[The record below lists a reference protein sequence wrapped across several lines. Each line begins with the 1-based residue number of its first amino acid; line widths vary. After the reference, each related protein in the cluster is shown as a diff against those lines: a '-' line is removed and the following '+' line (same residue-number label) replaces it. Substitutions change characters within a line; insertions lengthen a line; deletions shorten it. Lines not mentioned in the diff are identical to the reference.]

1 MNLNKITIVVPCYNE
16 ENYIDKLTEK
26 LLIQCDALKVDYEII
41 FVEDGSTDNTFNE
54 ITKKINTNNKIK
66 AIKLS
71 RNYGSHI
78 AISAGIEISNDSDL
92 IIVCPLDDIE
102 IGNLFS
108 NLVDKFKEGFEI
120 VWTVRKRRNKNL
132 FLKMMT
138 SIYYKIF
145 ITLTGFKNYPKNGTS
160 AVFLISRKIAN
171 ELKKFKESNRVINV
185 LLYSIGFKQ
194 GFIEYD
200 ENENIRKSSYTFF
213 KRLKIA
219 IDSIV
224 SYSYM
229 PMRII
234 SLFGIFLSIFAF
246 IFSIDVYLDYL
257 VNDISVEGWT
267 TVVILISLLG
277 GIQLLTLGVLGEYLW
292 RTSNDAKKRP
302 LYILERK
309 IGF

>member
-1 MNLNKITIVVPCYNE
+1 MLKILVTGG
-16 ENYIDKLTEK
+16 
-26 LLIQCDALKVDYEII
+26 
-41 FVEDGSTDNTFNE
+41 DGRF
-54 ITKKINTNNKIK
+54 
-66 AIKLS
+66 
-71 RNYGSHI
+71 
-78 AISAGIEISNDSDL
+78 
-92 IIVCPLDDIE
+92 
-102 IGNLFS
+102 
-108 NLVDKFKEGFEI
+108 
-120 VWTVRKRRNKNL
+120 
-132 FLKMMT
+132 
-138 SIYYKIF
+138 
-145 ITLTGFKNYPKNGTS
+145 
-160 AVFLISRKIAN
+160 AN

-185 LLYSIGFKQ
+185 LLFSIGFKQ
-194 GFIEYD
+194 GFIEYN
-200 ENENIRKSSYTFF
+200 ENENIRRSSYTFF

-246 IFSIDVYLDYL
+246 IFAIDVYLDYL
-257 VNDISVEGWT
+257 LNDINVEGWT

-302 LYILERK
+302 LYLLEKK

>member
-16 ENYIDKLTEK
+16 ENYIDKLTDK
-26 LLIQCDALKVDYEII
+26 LLLQCDALKLDYEII

-54 ITKKINTNNKIK
+54 ITKKINKNNKIK
-66 AIKLS
+66 AVKLS

-78 AISAGIEISNDSDL
+78 AISAGIENSNETDL

-108 NLVDKFKEGFEI
+108 NLVDKYKEGFEI

-132 FLKMMT
+132 FLKIMT

-185 LLYSIGFKQ
+185 LLFSIGFKQ
-194 GFIEYD
+194 GFIEYN
-200 ENENIRKSSYTFF
+200 ENENIRRSSYTFF

-246 IFSIDVYLDYL
+246 IFAIDVYLDYL
-257 VNDISVEGWT
+257 LNDINVEGWT

-292 RTSNDAKKRP
+292 RTSSDAKKRP
-302 LYILERK
+302 LYLLEKK

>member
-16 ENYIDKLTEK
+16 EKYIDKLTDK
-26 LLIQCDALKVDYEII
+26 LVIQCDALELDYEII
-41 FVEDGSTDNTFNE
+41 FVEDGSSDNTFNE
-54 ITKKINTNNKIK
+54 IKKKINQNKKIK
-66 AIKLS
+66 VIKLS
-71 RNYGSHI
+71 KNYGSHV
-78 AISAGIEISNDSDL
+78 AISAGIENSNESDL
-92 IIVCPLDDIE
+92 VIVCPLDDIE

-108 NLVDKFKEGFEI
+108 KLIVKYKEGNEI
-120 VWTVRKRRNKNL
+120 VWTVRKTRNKNF

-138 SIYYKIF
+138 LIYYKIF
-145 ITLTGFKNYPKNGTS
+145 IKLTGFKNYPKTGTS
-160 AVFLISRKIAN
+160 AVFLISRKIAS
-171 ELKKFKESNRVINV
+171 ELKKFNESNRVMNV
-185 LLYSIGFKQ
+185 LLFSMGFQQ
-194 GFIEYD
+194 GFVEYG
-200 ENENIRKSSYTFF
+200 ENHNFRKSSYTFL

-219 IDSIV
+219 IDSVV

-246 IFSIDVYLDYL
+246 AFSIDIYLDYL
-257 VNDISVEGWT
+257 FNDITVEGWT

-292 RTSNDAKKRP
+292 RTSNDSKKRP
-302 LYILERK
+302 LYLLDKK

>member
-16 ENYIDKLTEK
+16 EKYIDKLTDK
-26 LLIQCDALKVDYEII
+26 LISQCNSLNLDYEII
-41 FVEDGSTDNTFNE
+41 FVEDGSSDNTFNE
-54 ITKKINTNNKIK
+54 IKKKINQNKKIK
-66 AIKLS
+66 LIKLS
-71 RNYGSHI
+71 RNYGSHV
-78 AISAGIEISNDSDL
+78 AISAGIENSYESDL
-92 IIVCPLDDIE
+92 IIICPLDDIE

-108 NLVDKFKEGFEI
+108 KLIEKYNEGNEI
-120 VWTVRKRRNKNL
+120 VWTVRKTRNKNF

-138 SIYYKIF
+138 LIYYKIF
-145 ITLTGFKNYPKNGTS
+145 IKLTGFKNYPKTGTS

-171 ELKKFKESNRVINV
+171 ELKKFNESNRVMNV
-185 LLYSIGFKQ
+185 LLFSMGFQQ
-194 GFIEYD
+194 GFVEYG
-200 ENENIRKSSYTFF
+200 ENHNFRKSSYTFL

-219 IDSIV
+219 IDSVV
-224 SYSYM
+224 SYSYI

-246 IFSIDVYLDYL
+246 AFSIDVYFDYL
-257 VNDISVEGWT
+257 FNDITVEGWT

-292 RTSNDAKKRP
+292 RTSNDSKKRP
-302 LYILERK
+302 LYLLDKK